1 MATRLLEKAQKV
13 HVEENEQRLF
23 SVFRSVTG
31 EIILA
36 GDSKSMKR
44 AKAAG
49 ILGAQV
55 LDAIRYLMDE
65 GEEEEEEGEGE
76 NQELKYL
83 TSEPKIPK
91 LFCQIGDKARGWS
104 NATVRLYT
112 TLLLNL
118 LGAGKGGN
126 IIMTTKGKS
135 ERPPWFS
142 SKVNWK
148 EYTAPG
154 YASMEDNVDV
164 IRGVFDFFDLSIKT
178 HCKYPVVEV
187 DEQVDGELGDDE
199 EQEEERGRREQ
210 ERRQQQ
216 RREQE
221 EEQERLE
228 KEEEQGRR
236 EQERRQQQDRREQE
250 EEQERLEQ
258 ERLEQ
263 ERREREWQEQEDEQ
277 ERLDLLALEQER
289 QGAGE
294 VEDEEEIELHLSMGG
309 SDDDIE
315 ARHEEVD
322 QELAEQVNRALE
334 PVTLEEET
342 ASNNLTEKNNVTSNL
357 EKQTDKKQNR
367 KTSKEE
373 NNELDGVIRSM
384 RGRQIKKKN
393 FLDL

>member
-1 MATRLLEKAQKV
+1 MRKAAVATRLLEKAQKV

-23 SVFRSVTG
+23 SVFRFVTG

-216 RREQE
+216 
-221 EEQERLE
+221 
-228 KEEEQGRR
+228 
-236 EQERRQQQDRREQE
+236 DRREQE

-277 ERLDLLALEQER
+277 ERLDLLALERER
-289 QGAGE
+289 QGAEE